1 MILHFTRRGLAL
13 ATGTRRREA
22 VKDNDYDKTF
32 KTYLNFLKSQFLG
45 FSKLNVLNVH
55 ATDKSKYIFIVPTV
69 LKLHYYDCD
78 QMNKYF

>member
-55 ATDKSKYIFIVPTV
+55 ATDKSKYLYYFI
-69 LKLHYYDCD
+69 LINNLQLHSSFTI
-78 QMNKYF
+78 N